1 MTFKE
6 YKLVQE
12 FAGGEIPPCVNCPEF
27 VYNRCRDK
35 GIECIAFI
43 EYADPDKRQ
52 SKRQKDY
59 LRQKE
64 KTRERK
70 QANEQTSTNV

>member
-12 FAGGEIPPCVNCPEF
+12 FAGGEIPPCVDCPEM
-27 VYNRCRDK
+27 VYIRCRDK
-35 GIECIAFI
+35 AIECIKFI
-43 EYADPDKRQ
+43 EYSDPDKRQ

-70 QANEQTSTNV
+70 RINEQASTNV

>member
-1 MTFKE
+1 MTFDE
-6 YKLVQE
+6 YKAVQA
-12 FAGGEIPPCVNCPEF
+12 FVGGEIPPCVDCPEM
-27 VYNRCRDK
+27 VYIRCRDK
-35 GIECIAFI
+35 AIECIKFI
-43 EYADPDKRQ
+43 EYSDPDKRQ

-70 QANEQTSTNV
+70 RINEQASTNV

>member
-1 MTFKE
+1 MTFDE
-6 YKLVQE
+6 YKTVQA
-12 FAGGEIPPCVNCPEF
+12 FVGREIPPCVDCPEM
-27 VYNRCRDK
+27 VYIRCRDK
-35 GIECIAFI
+35 AIECIKFI

-64 KTRERK
+64 KIHERK